1 MANFSMM
8 GLLPIKANR
17 GELSLGPK
25 ESTADTETASWTTG
39 RGDMLQILH
48 IAYVHIQEQESN

>member
-17 GELSLGPK
+17 GGLSLGPK
-25 ESTADTETASWTTG
+25 ESSAGTEAAS
-39 RGDMLQILH
+39 
-48 IAYVHIQEQESN
+48 